1 MVSRV
6 QSLRSSTKGAR
17 PPAGRAVGEI
27 YLNFPDKQIGVVGPA
42 GNIDLVPVRFFSETT
57 DYAIGDL
64 VARGGDIYRAAVVV
78 AAGPWNG
85 TQWSDIVHEAD
96 RHHGVTLFDAS
107 KSYLQNELVTTNGE
121 IYRAKSAIPAGAF
134 NAALWTKISPT
145 PQAAMGVSPFSATA
159 AYAQDDLVSHQ
170 GKIYRAKAPIAAGV
184 WNSTKWEDINPLT
197 GIQPFDATK
206 AYAKDDLVSSAGKI
220 YHAKHAVTAG
230 AWKPADWQDININV
244 TDVVTAFDAAK
255 AYAQNDLV
263 ATGGKIYSAKAA
275 VPAGAFNAAQWNEI
289 GATTPHPITVFDA
302 TKAYALNDIVANAGK
317 LYSAKAAIAA
327 GAWDATKWNDI
338 NGNAYLNVAQN
349 WTATQSYPLVA
360 LNFGA
365 TVAWALASSQKASL
379 PLTGN
384 AILSATGSKA
394 GSSYW
399 LFVTGTGTA
408 TLSFDTAASFDF
420 GTAGAPTLSGGGK
433 TDILMFECRTDG
445 GKLMFLGCSK
455 GFA

>member
-1 MVSRV
+1 MTSRI

-17 PPAGRAVGEI
+17 PPAGRAVGEL
-27 YLNFPDKQIGVVGPA
+27 YTNFPDKQIGVVGPA
-42 GNIDLVPVRFFSETT
+42 GNIDLVPVRFFSETA

-64 VARGGDIYRAAVVV
+64 VARGGDIYRAAVAVT
-78 AAGPWNG
+78 AGAWDG
-85 TQWSDIVHEAD
+85 TKWTDIVHESD
-96 RHHGVTLFDAS
+96 KHHGVALFDAS
-107 KSYLQNELVTTNGE
+107 KSYLNGELVAHNGD
-121 IYRAKSAIPAGAF
+121 IWMANSVVAAGAF
-134 NAALWTKISPT
+134 NPTAWTLKTS
-145 PQAAMGVSPFSATA
+145 AVGVVQFEATKNYLKDQLV
-159 AYAQDDLVSHQ
+159 AYQ
-170 GKIYRAKAPIAAGV
+170 GKIYRSMAAWTAAG
-184 WNSTKWEDINPLT
+184 WDATKWEDININPLT

-275 VPAGAFNAAQWNEI
+275 VPAGAFDATQWNEI

-302 TKAYALNDIVANAGK
+302 TKAYALNDIVINAGK

-360 LNFGA
+360 LTYGA
-365 TVAWALASSQKASL
+365 NVAWALASSQKASL
-379 PLTGN
+379 ALTGN
-384 AILSATGSKA
+384 ATLSATGSKA

-420 GTAGAPTLSGGGK
+420 GTSGAPTLSGGGK

-445 GKLMFLGCSK
+445 GKLMFLGASK